1 MCGAG
6 TALSKHGQ
14 ASGPVGCGARSFVPH
29 GAMSTAET
37 RILHVHIEKTGG
49 TALRM
54 ALQRALG
61 PGARRFPQ
69 HHESKLA
76 GIVPDDWDL
85 LSGHF
90 GYGRLAPLGGRV
102 VVLLRDPVDRFMSVY
117 YYWREVHARGTNT
130 TRQTALATQYGLDD
144 FIAVKDEVSLLE
156 QFFNRMTWQ
165 LADTF
170 SLNGRQKLRNDG
182 MTDSALLALAVQ
194 NLRACHVVGVQER
207 MDAFAGQFERRI
219 GRTLVIDKLNVTQQR
234 AKLADLPAQ
243 TRRRI
248 MEWIY
253 LDVELYQAACALAA
267 AG

>member
-1 MCGAG
+1 
-6 TALSKHGQ
+6 
-14 ASGPVGCGARSFVPH
+14 
-29 GAMSTAET
+29 MSTAET
-37 RILHVHIEKTGG
+37 RILHIHIEKTGG

-61 PGARRFPQ
+61 PGAKRFPQ

-76 GIVPDDWDL
+76 DIVPDEWDL
-85 LSGHF
+85 ISGHF
-90 GYGRLAPLGGRV
+90 GYGRLAPLGGRL

-117 YYWREVHARGTNT
+117 YYWREVHARGINP
-130 TRQTALATQYGLDD
+130 TRQTRLATEYSLID

-170 SLNGRQKLRNDG
+170 SLNGRQRLRSEGTSDR
-182 MTDSALLALAVQ
+182 TLLALAIQ
-194 NLRACHVVGVQER
+194 NLRACDVVGVQER

-219 GRTLVIDKLNVTQQR
+219 GRKLVIEKLNVTQDR
-234 AKLADLPAQ
+234 EPLAALPAE

-248 MEWIY
+248 MDWIY

>member
-1 MCGAG
+1 
-6 TALSKHGQ
+6 
-14 ASGPVGCGARSFVPH
+14 
-29 GAMSTAET
+29 MSTAET
-37 RILHVHIEKTGG
+37 RILHIHIEKTGG

-54 ALQRALG
+54 ALQRAMG
-61 PGARRFPQ
+61 PGAKRFPQ
-69 HHESKLA
+69 HHENQLA

-85 LSGHF
+85 VSGHF
-90 GYGRLAPLGGRV
+90 GYGRLAPLGGRL

-117 YYWREVHARGTNT
+117 YYWREIHARGTNI
-130 TRQTALATQYGLDD
+130 TRQTTLATAYGLDD

-170 SLNGRQKLRNDG
+170 SLSGRQRLRSDG
-182 MTDSALLALAVQ
+182 ITDSALLALAIG

-219 GRTLVIDKLNVTQQR
+219 GRRLVIEKLNVTQNR
-234 AKLADLPAQ
+234 APLAALPAQ

-248 MEWIY
+248 LDWIY

>member
-1 MCGAG
+1 
-6 TALSKHGQ
+6 
-14 ASGPVGCGARSFVPH
+14 
-29 GAMSTAET
+29 MSTAET

-76 GIVPDDWDL
+76 DIVPDEWDL
-85 LSGHF
+85 ISGHF
-90 GYGRLAPLGGRV
+90 GYGRVKPLGGRV

-117 YYWREVHARGTNT
+117 YYWREVHAKGVNT
-130 TRQTALATQYGLDD
+130 TRQTKLATDYTLDG
-144 FIAVKDEVSLLE
+144 FIAVKDDVSLLE

-170 SLNGRQKLRNDG
+170 SMNGRHRLRAEGITDND
-182 MTDSALLALAVQ
+182 LLALAVQ
-194 NLRACHVVGVQER
+194 NLRACDVVGVQER
-207 MDAFAGQFERRI
+207 MDAFAGRFERRI
-219 GRTLVIDKLNVTQQR
+219 GQPLVIEKLNVTQNR
-234 AKLADLPAQ
+234 EPLAALPSQ